1 MKQLYLQEGEILMEK
16 ARRFWFYMIKPTA
29 IRTNVKLCVM
39 HGTLWE
45 DT

>member
-1 MKQLYLQEGEILMEK
+1 MKQLYLQEEEILMEK
-16 ARRFWFYMIKPTA
+16 ARRFWIYMIKLTA
-29 IRTNVKLCVM
+29 IRTNEKLCVM